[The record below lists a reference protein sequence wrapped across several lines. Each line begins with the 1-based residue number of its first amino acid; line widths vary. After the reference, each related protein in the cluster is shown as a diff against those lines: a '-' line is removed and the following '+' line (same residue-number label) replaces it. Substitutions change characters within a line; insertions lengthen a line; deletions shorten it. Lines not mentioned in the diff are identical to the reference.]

1 MIKII
6 SPHQYDPRPIE
17 TTETKKPPPGP
28 EWKHKRVAETD
39 KIHRCHWI
47 SPTRNIQF
55 RRWGAACEFETLRQ
69 EFGNEVRAWEEY
81 RRMKKGSDTYVISR
95 NKYDS
100 DSTSPQAIPST
111 KKRPPG
117 LGWKYKFVVEVGV
130 VRDNV
135 IGYHP
140 LERLSFGGGRLLAS
154 LRSFGKKLA
163 MKSKLGKSIGRS
175 KGLRNVCHFCK
186 PI

>member
-81 RRMKKGSDTYVISR
+81 RRMKKGSDTYVISP

-111 KKRPPG
+111 KKRPQG
-117 LGWKYKFVVEVGV
+117 LGWKYNFLVKEQTCY
-130 VRDNV
+130 D
-135 IGYHP
+135 
-140 LERLSFGGGRLLAS
+140 
-154 LRSFGKKLA
+154 
-163 MKSKLGKSIGRS
+163 SK
-175 KGLRNVCHFCK
+175 
-186 PI
+186 